1 MKEASL
7 VVYVN
12 AEGEV
17 IDAKNCDEAG
27 NPTNTDPEYGPEE
40 QKMNKKFVHGNF
52 KTRLWYPN
60 ACCWKKIGN
69 TWQCVSCG

>member
-1 MKEASL
+1 MKGASL

-17 IDAKNCDEAG
+17 IHAKNCDEIG
-27 NPTNTDPEYGPEE
+27 NPTNTDPEYGAEE
-40 QKMNKKFVHGNF
+40 QSKNKKFVGGNY

-60 ACCWKKIGN
+60 ACCWRLIGGK
-69 TWQCVSCG
+69 WQCVPCQ